1 MKPPPTN
8 TLAEALATELPDEQI
23 AIAIRDA
30 LTATQTT
37 RSGTVEPDHKTRLQA
52 ATLALAYK
60 HGRPVERQE
69 VITANLS
76 ENDSAILERVKNSP
90 TARAALRR
98 MLDSAENGQKGLP
111 YFTSCVRPD
120 LSSRQYNFNLIQ
132 SHRYVLGSTYL
143 AVDESTAPQW
153 AKNGVEAARKQ
164 AG

>member
-1 MKPPPTN
+1 MKPTQN
-8 TLAEALATELPDEQI
+8 NLLSEALATELPDEQI

-76 ENDSAILERVKNSP
+76 ENDDAILERVKNSP
-90 TARAALRR
+90 AARAALRR
-98 MLDSAENGQKGLP
+98 VLDSADHAEK
-111 YFTSCVRPD
+111 
-120 LSSRQYNFNLIQ
+120 
-132 SHRYVLGSTYL
+132 
-143 AVDESTAPQW
+143 
-153 AKNGVEAARKQ
+153 
-164 AG
+164 

>member
-1 MKPPPTN
+1 MKPPPTH

-30 LTATQTT
+30 LTATQTN

-98 MLDSAENGQKGLP
+98 MLDTAENGQK
-111 YFTSCVRPD
+111 
-120 LSSRQYNFNLIQ
+120 
-132 SHRYVLGSTYL
+132 
-143 AVDESTAPQW
+143 
-153 AKNGVEAARKQ
+153 
-164 AG
+164 

>member
-1 MKPPPTN
+1 MKSPQN
-8 TLAEALATELPDEQI
+8 HSLAESLATELPDEQI

-90 TARAALRR
+90 AARAALRR
-98 MLDSAENGQKGLP
+98 MLDSAEERQK
-111 YFTSCVRPD
+111 
-120 LSSRQYNFNLIQ
+120 
-132 SHRYVLGSTYL
+132 
-143 AVDESTAPQW
+143 
-153 AKNGVEAARKQ
+153 
-164 AG
+164 